1 MKRLM
6 TLASVAVLLLAFSG
20 PALAHFGMVLPSEPT
35 VMETEKA
42 EIKLNL
48 KFWHPFE
55 NIGMNL
61 VKPKSFQVFFEG
73 KANDLL
79 PTLQEVQERGFS
91 TWEAAYKPIR
101 PGLYTFVM
109 EPTPYWEPQ
118 EDCFIIHYTKAYL
131 DAYGD
136 DEGWDEP
143 TPGLKTEIVPLAKP
157 TGLYAGN
164 VFSGRV
170 LLDGKPVAGAEVEI
184 EWYPG
189 PDKKGQAPYDTM
201 VTQSVKADGNGVFS
215 YAAPKAGWWGFAAL
229 NTADYQ
235 LKQGEEDKDVELG
248 AVIWVYFHEMMSPL
262 PVE

>member
-1 MKRLM
+1 MKHL
-6 TLASVAVLLLAFSG
+6 LALSSLAAFLLAFSG
-20 PALAHFGMVLPSEPT
+20 PALAHFGMVIPSEPT

-42 EIKLNL
+42 DIKLNL

-55 NIGMNL
+55 NVAMNL
-61 VKPKSFQVFFEG
+61 EKPKSFQVFFDG
-73 KANDLL
+73 RATDLL
-79 PTLQEVQERGFS
+79 PALKEIKERGFK
-91 TWEAAYKPIR
+91 TWETAYKPAR

-118 EDCFIIHYTKAYL
+118 EDCFIIHYTKVYL

-164 VFSGRV
+164 VFTGQIM
-170 LLDGKPVAGAEVEI
+170 LDGKPVAGGGVEI

-189 PDKKGQAPYDTM
+189 PDKKGQAPYGAM
-201 VTQSVKADGNGVFS
+201 VAQSVKADENGLFS
-215 YAAPKAGWWGFAAL
+215 YAAPQAGWWGFAAL
-229 NTADYQ
+229 NTADYR
-235 LKQGEEDKDVELG
+235 LKQAGEDKEVELG
-248 AVIWVYFHEMMSPL
+248 AVLWVYFHPML
-262 PVE
+262 LTVPVE